1 MGLRLAVQMYTV
13 RAFTQTARDLE
24 RSLRRIREI
33 GYEGVQWSA
42 VGATG
47 GPQPPVSM
55 AEARRMLE
63 DNGLRCVAT
72 HRGWDDLVARTGEE
86 IAAHR
91 TLGCDFVAIGSL
103 PGRYQERGAA
113 GYQQFLQEAAPV
125 IAALKEA
132 GLRFGYHHHAQEFA
146 RIGPGRR
153 TLFDLLVA
161 EGGADLML
169 EVDTYWA
176 VHAGVD
182 PAWLIAR
189 CRGRVPVVHLKDRE
203 VVGAEPVM
211 APVGE
216 GNLNWDAILRACQ
229 QAGVEWYAVE
239 QDVCRRDPFDCLRS
253 SFEFLAG
260 RYPEIVRVP

>member
-1 MGLRLAVQMYTV
+1 
-13 RAFTQTARDLE
+13 
-24 RSLRRIREI
+24 
-33 GYEGVQWSA
+33 
-42 VGATG
+42 
-47 GPQPPVSM
+47 
-55 AEARRMLE
+55 ML
-63 DNGLRCVAT
+63 DDIGLRCVAT
-72 HRGWDDLVARTGEE
+72 HRDWEDLVQRIEEE
-86 IAAHR
+86 IAVHR

-103 PGRYQERGAA
+103 PGRYQEQGAA
-113 GYQQFLQEAAPV
+113 GYRQFLREAGPV
-125 IAALKEA
+125 IAALKGA

-153 TLFDLLVA
+153 TLFDLLVE

-182 PAWLIAR
+182 PAHLLAR
-189 CRGRVPVVHLKDRE
+189 CCGRVPVVHLKDRE

-216 GNLNWDAILRACQ
+216 GNLNWDAILRACPL
-229 QAGVEWYAVE
+229 AGVEWYAVE

-253 SFEFLAG
+253 SFAFLSE
-260 RYPEIVRVP
+260 RYPGVVGGG